1 MTTTTALPSRR
12 RSRSRSDSQS
22 VKPLTQRL
30 ALLLALALS
39 LPLLY
44 GGGCLLLA
52 AIASYQTQAFLD
64 DWSAKRNE
72 PSPQAWQIAHAAAQ
86 RAVSLYPGSN
96 GEALERLGRVLQWQQ
111 FRHPFGAAEA
121 EQSRRAAL
129 EAFRSASQARP
140 TWPHNWAA
148 LAYAKLYLLEF
159 DHEFAH
165 ALQQAQAL
173 GPTRVEINR
182 SLAEIGLIAWPSL
195 TDEQRTATLEAARR
209 TIRYSRKEAQ
219 NLLTIAQRTGMSEI
233 LCQDIDT
240 ATRNEQKICQ

>member
-1 MTTTTALPSRR
+1 M
-12 RSRSRSDSQS
+12 
-22 VKPLTQRL
+22 
-30 ALLLALALS
+30 
-39 LPLLY
+39 
-44 GGGCLLLA
+44 
-52 AIASYQTQAFLD
+52 
-64 DWSAKRNE
+64 
-72 PSPQAWQIAHAAAQ
+72 
-86 RAVSLYPGSN
+86 
-96 GEALERLGRVLQWQQ
+96 
-111 FRHPFGAAEA
+111 
-121 EQSRRAAL
+121 
-129 EAFRSASQARP
+129 RP
-140 TWPHNWAA
+140 TWPYNWAA

-159 DHEFAH
+159 DSEFAN

-219 NLLTIAQRTGMSEI
+219 NLLIIAQRTGMSET